1 MLFGLSVFGKDKA
14 KHYKNYIGLQLCLF
28 FGGLGL
34 QFVVDYFRKL
44 NPKKEL
50 EESISTIMKTRFSAL
65 EVPFPGAAL
74 DIDNAKDYEA
84 MKTRFEEWQ
93 EYLKEAPLTSIE
105 EYSEAFSPSRKMVRT
120 SH

>member
-1 MLFGLSVFGKDKA
+1 M
-14 KHYKNYIGLQLCLF
+14 QLCLF

-34 QFVVDYFRKL
+34 EFMVNYFKKL

-50 EESISTIMKTRFSAL
+50 EATISTIMKTRFSAL

-84 MKTRFEEWQ
+84 MKTRFDEWRKF
-93 EYLKEAPLTSIE
+93 LSRVSLTNLE
-105 EYSEAFSPSRKMVRT
+105 NYNENFSPSRKMAPT
-120 SH
+120 SSMH